1 MVEKGIDTLNTP
13 EERHTPEQQWNLL
26 PSTRLHALVP
36 PLSYQFPR
44 HCKPILN
51 GVFVVGRNA
60 EVVNILLC
68 LQPLPVQ
75 EIIHMEGVYNVRK
88 GYMLIFWR
96 RLCMRALV
104 LQHVAVEGPGTLAS
118 YLTARSWT
126 LETVALYEGA
136 RLPEDAQEYQA
147 VIVMGGPMGVYDEA
161 EYSFLRDEHRFLT
174 RVLGHGVPLLG
185 ICLGSQLLAKA
196 LGARVY
202 RNPQKEIGWYTVDLT
217 PAGAADPLFAGL
229 SSPVSVFQWHGDAF
243 DLPAGATPLASS
255 PLCTHQ
261 AFRYGDRVYGLLFH
275 LELTPDV
282 ILSWLAAFHDEL
294 ASVQGTIDPAR
305 IVAEMPHR
313 CVEYQQVGSRVFTNL
328 VEHVWEPLA
337 TQRHETV

>member
-1 MVEKGIDTLNTP
+1 
-13 EERHTPEQQWNLL
+13 
-26 PSTRLHALVP
+26 
-36 PLSYQFPR
+36 LSR
-44 HCKPILN
+44 
-51 GVFVVGRNA
+51 VFVVGKNA
-60 EVVNILLC
+60 AVVNTLVH
-68 LQPLPVQ
+68 LQAIPAQ
-75 EIIHMEGVYNVRK
+75 EIIHVAGDTQRHK
-88 GYMLIFWR
+88 GYMPIFWR

-118 YLTARSWT
+118 YLEARGWT

-161 EYSFLRDEHRFLT
+161 EYPFLRDEHRFLT
-174 RVLGHGVPLLG
+174 RVLGQGVPLLG

-217 PAGAADPLFAGL
+217 PAGATDPLFAGL
-229 SSPVSVFQWHGDAF
+229 TSPVPVFQWHGDAF
-243 DLPAGATPLASS
+243 DLPTGATPLASS
-255 PLCTHQ
+255 PLCTNQ

-275 LELTPDV
+275 LELTPD
-282 ILSWLAAFHDEL
+282 IIHSWLAAFHDEL
-294 ASVQGTIDPAR
+294 ASLQGTIDPAR

-313 CVEYQQVGSRVFTNL
+313 CAEYQQVGSRVFANL

-337 TQRHETV
+337 TRRHEAV

>member
-1 MVEKGIDTLNTP
+1 
-13 EERHTPEQQWNLL
+13 
-26 PSTRLHALVP
+26 
-36 PLSYQFPR
+36 
-44 HCKPILN
+44 
-51 GVFVVGRNA
+51 
-60 EVVNILLC
+60 
-68 LQPLPVQ
+68 
-75 EIIHMEGVYNVRK
+75 
-88 GYMLIFWR
+88 
-96 RLCMRALV
+96 MRALV
-104 LQHVAVEGPGTLAS
+104 LQHVAIEGPGTLAS
-118 YLTARSWT
+118 YLETRGWT
-126 LETVALYEGA
+126 LTTVALYEGA

-161 EYSFLRDEHRFLT
+161 EYPFLRDEHHFLT
-174 RVLGHGVPLLG
+174 CMLAQGVPLLG

-229 SSPVSVFQWHGDAF
+229 TSPVPVFQWHGDAF

-282 ILSWLAAFHDEL
+282 IHRWLATFHDEL
-294 ASVQGTIDPAR
+294 VSVQDTIDPAR

-313 CVEYQQVGSRVFTNL
+313 SVSYQQVGSRVFANL
-328 VEHVWEPLA
+328 IEHVWEPLA
-337 TQRHETV
+337 TQKHNAV